1 MKRLVIMGLLAS
13 TLLSGAPAL
22 AQREGRGEAGW
33 VNGPRPGQSANRGGE
48 NRGGDNRGMGE
59 RSWSRPAPDAR
70 GNAVPAPEQRVAPTV
85 SSTRVPPSDAGRMD
99 WRQRRDTAGQSG
111 PAPQGNW
118 RQPQG
123 RRWSADQ
130 SSAPTPSTP
139 PAERQDWNRNR
150 DNDGQ
155 RGTWSR
161 NGTDDRQ
168 GNWNR
173 DDNRTRN
180 WAGNGERRRDDD
192 RASNDQRNW
201 NNSRDRYDNRD
212 RNDWSRQ
219 RDWSAQRRLNDRDRW
234 AGWNRWDNDWR
245 NDRRYDWRDYRA
257 QNRYVYRLPTYYA
270 PYGWSYGYRRFS
282 IGIYLSNVLFASDY
296 WIDDPYD
303 YRLPPAYGPLRW
315 VRYYDDALLV
325 DIRDGYVVDVI
336 HDFFW

>member
-1 MKRLVIMGLLAS
+1 MKRLVIIGLLAS

-33 VNGPRPGQSANRGGE
+33 VNGPRPGQPANRGPEG
-48 NRGGDNRGMGE
+48 RGGDNRGPGGGMGE
-59 RSWSRPAPDAR
+59 RGWSRPAPEAR
-70 GNAVPAPEQRVAPTV
+70 GNPMPAPEQRAAPTV
-85 SSTRVPPSDAGRMD
+85 STTRVPPSDAGRMD
-99 WRQRRDTAGQSG
+99 WRRQRDAAGQPG

-118 RQPQG
+118 QQPG
-123 RRWSADQ
+123 RRWSAEQ
-130 SSAPTPSTP
+130 NGAAPPPPPSP
-139 PAERQDWNRNR
+139 QPGARPDWRR
-150 DNDGQ
+150 DNDGP
-155 RGTWSR
+155 RGTWNR
-161 NGTDDRQ
+161 NGPDNHPGD
-168 GNWNR
+168 WNR
-173 DDNRTRN
+173 DDNRNRN
-180 WAGNGERRRDDD
+180 WTGNGERQRD
-192 RASNDQRNW
+192 W
-201 NNSRDRYDNRD
+201 NNGRDRYDNRD

-219 RDWSAQRRLNDRDRW
+219 RDLDAQRRLNDRDRW
-234 AGWNRWDNDWR
+234 AGWNRWDNRWR

-257 QNRYVYRLPTYYA
+257 QNRYVYRQPTYYA